1 LIGHLQDENDTPCTS
16 HSDKER
22 LLWEAFKE
30 RLGVSE
36 FFGFYFD
43 INMFIQRAD
52 DLENLEQN
60 FTEAEIDNII
70 KALPNDKSPRPDDF
84 NNEFLKKCWSIIKYD
99 FYKLYHDFQQNTVCL
114 RSINSS
120 FISYFPRLLV
130 LRPLQ
135 NLGPSLC

>member
-1 LIGHLQDENDTPCTS
+1 MIGHLQDENGTPCTS

-36 FFGFYFD
+36 FSGFCFD

-70 KALPNDKSPRPDDF
+70 KALPNDKSPGPDDF

-99 FYKLYHDFQQNTVCL
+99 FYKLCHDF
-114 RSINSS
+114 
-120 FISYFPRLLV
+120 
-130 LRPLQ
+130 
-135 NLGPSLC
+135 